1 MIASAAAPL
10 PSSPRSARP
19 PATREELARAVAR
32 LRDPGLLAARRQ
44 RVMDA
49 VGPAAVVLVAS
60 LPERPRNGDSFHR
73 FRQHSDVLY
82 LTGFAEPET
91 AVLLRPGAAP
101 AAAGA
106 TAEPGSEARF
116 VMFVRP
122 SDPEA
127 ELWDGKRLGIEGAR
141 AELGADVAF
150 AAAELESRLS
160 ALIANFDDLHYAV
173 GLDPQLDAAV
183 LGTIA
188 RLRKTEKRGK
198 RPPRAIIDPMAV
210 LHEHR
215 LHKGPEELEVLRH
228 AADITA
234 RAHVEAMRLGRPGTS
249 EAELEAAVDYAFRRL
264 GGSGPGYNSI
274 VGAGPN
280 ATILHYIDSRDLIR
294 AGELVLVDAGC
305 ELGGYTADVTRT
317 FPADGTFT
325 TAQREVYELVLKAQV
340 SAIAMVRPG
349 VTIDQLHQHCVRVL
363 TEGLLALGLLS
374 GSREDRIAD
383 GSYRRFFPHGT
394 SHWLGLDVHDAGA
407 YTSGG
412 AARPLAP
419 GMVITVEPGL
429 YLPAAPD
436 IPEPLRGLGVR
447 IEDDV
452 LVTADGCE
460 VLTAACPK
468 TVEEVEAAC
477 RS

>member
-1 MIASAAAPL
+1 M
-10 PSSPRSARP
+10 
-19 PATREELARAVAR
+19 PATREELARAVAK
-32 LRDPGLLAARRQ
+32 LRDPKLLAARRQ

-49 VGPAAVVLVAS
+49 VGPSAVVLVAS

-91 AVLLRPGAAP
+91 AVLLRPGAA
-101 AAAGA
+101 AVAAGTA
-106 TAEPGSEARF
+106 AEPGAEARF

-127 ELWDGKRLGIEGAR
+127 ELWDGKRLGVEGAR
-141 AELGADVAF
+141 AELGADAAF
-150 AAAELESRLS
+150 AAAEFESRLS
-160 ALIANFDDLHYAV
+160 SLIANFDDLHYAV
-173 GLDPQLDAAV
+173 GLDPRLDAAV

-274 VGAGPN
+274 VGAGQN
-280 ATILHYIDSRDLIR
+280 ATILHYIDGRDLIN

-325 TAQREVYELVLKAQV
+325 AAQREVYELVLKAQV
-340 SAIAMVRPG
+340 SAIALVRPG

-374 GSREDRIAD
+374 GSREERIAD

-429 YLPAAPD
+429 YLPAATD

-468 TVEEVEAAC
+468 TVEEIEAAC
-477 RS
+477 RG